1 MSARPAHHTLR
12 LRGAACAVAA
22 VVATGAGPAIGS
34 PAWSPAAAAVTAT
47 ARPWMSPG
55 QTSQQRAGELLARMS
70 LDEKIVM
77 VHGDAFPTG
86 GTYAGHIPAN
96 TRLGIPALVLSDG
109 PNGVGNGSTG
119 VTAFPVAVTDAAAF
133 DRSLADKYGAA
144 LGAEQAGKGHNI
156 ALAPTINILRTPLW
170 GRESETYTEDPYL
183 NGQTA
188 AAEVRGIQGN
198 HVIATPKHFVAN
210 NQETGRFSSATAASV
225 DEKVSQRA
233 LQEIYYPGFKAAVQQ
248 GRAGAVM
255 CSYNQINGAYGCEN
269 PQTLSTLEKQ
279 WGWNGFVMSDWFA
292 THSTVVA
299 ANAGLD
305 MEMPTGVNF
314 GAALKQAVLSGA
326 VSMATLNEMVRRILT
341 SMFAIGLFD
350 HPLSGDDSSVV
361 STSAHQRLAQ
371 QITEQGSVLLK
382 NADGVLPLDK
392 NVKKIAVVGADAS
405 TDPQVSEGG
414 SGAVLPTGAV
424 VTGLQGIRARAGKNV
439 EVTYSPGTLGTAP
452 LPVLTGDVL
461 TPSSGTGSGLT
472 GTYFASPDFTGA
484 PVATRTDASVD
495 VSSTPVA
502 GLPRV
507 WSARWTGTLTP
518 HSTGDYRFSLNVA
531 GQAQL
536 RVGGKRLINVK
547 YADFATT
554 AHGLVHLRAGHRV
567 PIELDYTSN
576 RALIGGAVHLGW
588 APPDRLQHDAVQA
601 ARAADVAV
609 VFVNDST
616 GEGSDRTGL
625 GLPGDQDQLISAV
638 AKANRHTVVVLNTGG
653 PVLMPWL
660 SKVAGVVES
669 WYPGQEGGSAEAALL
684 FGDVNPSG
692 RLPMTFPANERQ
704 GPASSPADLHVDTER
719 YDEGLLVGY
728 RWFDATHTRPLFPFG
743 YGLSYTKFRYSHLAV
758 TRSGAST
765 TVRVRVTNTGSRT
778 GSDVVQLYVNAPA
791 AAHEPPKQLK
801 DYGKVTLRPGGSR
814 TVTFRLG
821 RDAFASWNGHWVVHP
836 GRYRIL
842 VGSSARDVALSKTV
856 FVAR

>member
-1 MSARPAHHTLR
+1 MSVRRARKTLL
-12 LRGAACAVAA
+12 LRV
-22 VVATGAGPAIGS
+22 
-34 PAWSPAAAAVTAT
+34 AAAALAVIVAQGAGAALAPPASSSPAGTAA
-47 ARPWMSPG
+47 ARPWMAPG
-55 QTSQQRAGELLARMS
+55 QSPQQRASELLARMT

-96 TRLGIPALVLSDG
+96 TRLGIPAVVLGDG

-133 DRSLADKYGAA
+133 DRSLAHKYGAA
-144 LGAEQAGKGHNI
+144 LGAEQAGKGHNV
-156 ALAPTINILRTPLW
+156 ALAPTINILRSPLW
-170 GRESETYTEDPYL
+170 GREAETFTEDPYL

-188 AAEVRGIQGN
+188 VAEVRGIQSN

-210 NQETGRFSSATAASV
+210 NQETGRLSSATAQSV
-225 DEKVSQRA
+225 DERVSQRA

-269 PQTLSTLEKQ
+269 PQTLSTLEKK
-279 WGWNGFVMSDWFA
+279 WGWPGFVMSDWFA
-292 THSTVVA
+292 THSTVAA

-305 MEMPTGVNF
+305 MEMPTGMNF
-314 GAALKQAVLSGA
+314 GAALKQALQSGA
-326 VSMATLNEMVRRILT
+326 VAMTTLNEMVRRILT
-341 SMFAIGLFD
+341 SMFAVGLFD
-350 HPLSGDDSSVV
+350 HRVTGGDSSMV
-361 STSAHQRLAQ
+361 STAAHQRLAQ

-382 NADGVLPLDK
+382 NADNVLPLRK
-392 NVKKIAVVGADAS
+392 NITKIAVVGADAS
-405 TDPQVSEGG
+405 TEPQVSEGG
-414 SGAVLPTGAV
+414 SGAVLPTGGV

-439 EVTYSPGTLGTAP
+439 QVTYSRGTLGTAP
-452 LPVLTGDVL
+452 LPVLAGHVL
-461 TPSSGTGSGLT
+461 TPSAGTGPGLT
-472 GTYFASPDFTGA
+472 GTYYASPDFTGP
-484 PVATRTDASVD
+484 PVATRTDPSVD

-518 HSTGDYRFSLNVA
+518 PTTGDYRFSLNVA
-531 GQAQL
+531 GQARL
-536 RVGGKRLINVK
+536 RIGGTRVIDVK

-554 AHGLVHLRAGHRV
+554 AHGLVHLRAGQPVRV
-567 PIELDYTSN
+567 ELDYTSN

-588 APPDRLQHDAVQA
+588 APPDRLQQDAVQA

-625 GLPGDQDQLISAV
+625 GLPGDQDRLISAV
-638 AKANRHTVVVLNTGG
+638 AKANRRTVVVLNTGG
-653 PVLMPWL
+653 PVLMRWL
-660 SKVAGVVES
+660 SKVAGVLES

-684 FGDVNPSG
+684 FGDVDPSG

-704 GPASSPADLHVDTER
+704 GPASSAADLQIDTER

-728 RWFDATHTRPLFPFG
+728 RWFDAMHTRPLFPFG
-743 YGLSYTKFRYSHLAV
+743 YGLSYTKFRYGRLAV
-758 TRSGAST
+758 TQTGATT
-765 TVRVRVTNTGSRT
+765 TVRVRVTNTGSRA
-778 GSDVVQLYVNAPA
+778 GSDVVQLYVKAPA

-801 DYGKVTLRPGGSR
+801 DYGKVTLRPGASR

-821 RDAFASWNGHWVVHP
+821 RDAFASWDGRWKIHP

-842 VGSSARDVALSKTV
+842 VGSSARDIALSKTV
-856 FVAR
+856 VIAP